1 MNISTGKKFD
11 KVHYLFTIKVTNYLG
26 IKGTHFKT
34 ISTYNKL
41 IGNMYYTRKN

>member
-34 ISTYNKL
+34 INTYNKL
-41 IGNMYYTRKN
+41 ISNMYYTRKN